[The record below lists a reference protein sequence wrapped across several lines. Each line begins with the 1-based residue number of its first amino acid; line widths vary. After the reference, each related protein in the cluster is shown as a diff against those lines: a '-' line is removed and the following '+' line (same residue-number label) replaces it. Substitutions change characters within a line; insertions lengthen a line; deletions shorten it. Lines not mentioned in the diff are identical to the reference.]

1 MKTPTAGGRKSWCYW
16 MEFLQEER
24 RKISDPVP
32 YPYGSPWEL
41 PEEKTDALLIQYDA
55 LAEETCESL
64 VLDGVWPDM
73 EPEVR
78 YAVACRLDTV
88 CELASDLYFAQGIRT
103 RVVLRPPDL
112 SVTPMS
118 EVWKFFLIDWWQ
130 RACPK
135 PVSDYRDSL
144 LQKKREKTVTFSIA
158 EMRIRKKPVTV
169 VLVKNSAVLTAYDAE
184 KTAQAFQRTFPD
196 SMIVLCRQKTSGEYS
211 FFGDKAVVESLL
223 RRHKRKMS
231 WQDHTMRLG

>member
-1 MKTPTAGGRKSWCYW
+1 MKRPTTGGRKSWCYW
-16 MEFLQEER
+16 MEFLKEER

-32 YPYGSPWEL
+32 FPYGSPWEL
-41 PEEKTDALLIQYDA
+41 PEEKTDALLVQYDA
-55 LAEETCESL
+55 LAEEACESL

-88 CELASDLYFAQGIRT
+88 CELAADLYFAQGIRT

-112 SVTPMS
+112 SITSMDQ
-118 EVWKFFLIDWWQ
+118 VWKFFLIDWWQ

-144 LQKKREKTVTFSIA
+144 LQIKREKTVTFSIA
-158 EMRIRKKPVTV
+158 EMRIKKAPVTV
-169 VLVKNSAVLTAYDAE
+169 VLVKNSAVLTAYDGE
-184 KTAQAFQRTFPD
+184 RTVQDFQQTFPG
-196 SMIVLCRQKTSGEYS
+196 SIIVLCRQKTTGEYS
-211 FFGDKAVVESLL
+211 FFGDKAVVESLM
-223 RRHKRKMS
+223 RRHKREMP
-231 WQDHTMRLG
+231 WQNHTVRIR

>member
-1 MKTPTAGGRKSWCYW
+1 MKNATAGGRKSWCYW

-41 PEEKTDALLIQYDA
+41 PEEKTDALLVQYDA
-55 LAEETCESL
+55 LAEEACESL

-88 CELASDLYFAQGIRT
+88 CELAADLYFAQGIRT

-112 SVTPMS
+112 SITSMDQ
-118 EVWKFFLIDWWQ
+118 VWKFFLIDWWQ

-144 LQKKREKTVTFSIA
+144 LQIKREKTVTFSIA
-158 EMRIRKKPVTV
+158 EMRIKKAPVTV
-169 VLVKNSAVLTAYDAE
+169 VLVKNSAVLTAYDGE
-184 KTAQAFQRTFPD
+184 RTVQDFQQTFPG
-196 SMIVLCRQKTSGEYS
+196 SIIVLCRQKTTGEYS
-211 FFGDKAVVESLL
+211 FFGDKAVVESLM
-223 RRHKRKMS
+223 RRHKREMP
-231 WQDHTMRLG
+231 WQNHTVRIR